1 MTTTYNMSTFTLR
14 VPHLRLLPS
23 LRVLLHL
30 VQTPNNLVSLL
41 KMMNNGPSPFYFPS
55 SLAAHHHSKF
65 PRQPRKII
73 VYSESMPR
81 NQCMPTQILPYSALF
96 LKTKNF
102 TLQLAKHKNQPTSDF
117 QRFRWIFD
125 QIRPIIA
132 VLFHLPTRPSTP
144 SKFKTAMNTDLC
156 SDLISS
162 CYKKFHKN
170 NKVQLFSKHILISSL
185 PKGAKIFHLFLS
197 FKIKDTYLPNI
208 YNCTSCLCANGL
220 TQVQGI
226 YLN

>member
-14 VPHLRLLPS
+14 VPRLRLLPS
-23 LRVLLHL
+23 LHVLLHL

-41 KMMNNGPSPFYFPS
+41 KMMNNGPSPFYFTS
-55 SLAAHHHSKF
+55 SLAAHHHSKL

-73 VYSESMPR
+73 GYSASMLR
-81 NQCMPTQILPYSALF
+81 NHFMPPQLLPYSAF
-96 LKTKNF
+96 FKTKPF

-156 SDLISS
+156 LDWIAS
-162 CYKKFHKN
+162 CYKQFHKN

-185 PKGAKIFHLFLS
+185 PKGAKIFHLVLS
-197 FKIKDTYLPNI
+197 FKIKDTYVPNTYI
-208 YNCTSCLCANGL
+208 CT
-220 TQVQGI
+220 
-226 YLN
+226 